1 MGIII
6 SGFSNIG
13 KSFLTQNK
21 NVNCIDMDTR
31 YFNKIDDWVNI
42 YIECILA
49 LKEKYDYVLIT
60 TYGDVLQKLNK
71 KNIKYYLVYPQ
82 KELKEEY
89 RNRAIKRGS
98 DIDFID
104 GFFSRWNEHI
114 NDCIKNKN
122 ENKIILNKNEYL
134 SDIIKNIEEKEN
146 EQY

>member
-13 KSFLTQNK
+13 KSSLTK
-21 NVNCIDMDTR
+21 YKKINCIDLDTS
-31 YFNKIDDWVNI
+31 YFNKIDNWINI

-60 TYGDVLQKLNK
+60 TYGDILQELNK
-71 KNIKYYLVYPQ
+71 RSIKYYLVYPK

-89 RNRAIKRGS
+89 RQRAIKRGS
-98 DIDFID
+98 DKDFIE
-104 GFFSRWNEHI
+104 GFFSRWDIHI

-122 ENKIILNKNEYL
+122 KNKIVLDKNQYL
-134 SDIIKNIEEKEN
+134 IDIIHSIKDN
-146 EQY
+146 